1 MKITLEREE
10 IEKILLDYAN
20 RLVTGYNFNEVV
32 SSSYRDLPPTVDL
45 VHVKPVEVA
54 E

>member
-1 MKITLEREE
+1 MKITLDREE

-20 RLVTGYNFNEVV
+20 RLVNGCDFNKVV
-32 SSSYRDLPPTVDL
+32 SGSYRDLPPSVEL
-45 VHVKPVEVA
+45 VCDKPVEVA